1 MMRAKHLTVLGAVM
15 ITVTSAFAQ
24 RPTLPFVDKG
34 ACPFEGC
41 VYQRDW
47 TAKARVVAYQTW
59 DSHAPVRSVF
69 VIEPGETVTAMT
81 GVVLVTSAGR
91 AQIRR
96 RMTVPGLVIEPGTL
110 VYLMTPHGEGHF
122 TAFVNRVPVDMDIAN
137 LEQPTTPGAGYSGCV
152 RTRTCDG
159 KVLDYPKLTWW
170 VQIRNA
176 AGRIGWTSHTDDFD
190 GKDALGT

>member
-96 RMTVPGLVIEPGTL
+96 RMTVPG
-110 VYLMTPHGEGHF
+110 
-122 TAFVNRVPVDMDIAN
+122 
-137 LEQPTTPGAGYSGCV
+137 
-152 RTRTCDG
+152 
-159 KVLDYPKLTWW
+159 W
-170 VQIRNA
+170 
-176 AGRIGWTSHTDDFD
+176 
-190 GKDALGT
+190 